1 MCVIY
6 SGWLLFLIIRCSWIN
21 SEFNSESSWIGSA
34 VSIGKTT
41 ISAYWISISI
51 LRDYWKSDNT
61 IILHKIWFWNQF
73 IGTLNYLTAIIW
85 FVSYLSWLI
94 SISVKCR
101 GSRNESSLYYTK
113 KNPTSYFLWTETT
126 FLCYLLLF

>member
-1 MCVIY
+1 MFLWNSEDNSILPINSWSISLLPCVRGTGRPIWDLMCVIY

-85 FVSYLSWLI
+85 FISCTSWLI
-94 SISVKCR
+94 SI
-101 GSRNESSLYYTK
+101 L
-113 KNPTSYFLWTETT
+113 
-126 FLCYLLLF
+126 